1 MKQTLTFEVEKR
13 LLDIETQT
21 GIAEIGKYTAE
32 GEEQTTSVPSDPSDE
47 ENGDYIDDTSGVM
60 YLYDKETGLVTL
72 KPGETITNTTTTNP
86 GGSLKLLIKTYAI
99 TSVEDLWSGRPSF
112 KNETDED
119 IEFYLGVADYYKG
132 DVHTYRIDA
141 ELPYY
146 TDADRTKVYLKKGE
160 TLTMT
165 SSDVVA
171 YLLSEEGE
179 EIATLSNNTPSITA
193 DYDMAF
199 YIAGKGTDE
208 YSFEIAPCAGE
219 ESYVSE
225 YEGGSG
231 ILQLRH
237 SQGARVSVYGDAG
250 AGYMLIHKMEGREIV
265 RVVNMD
271 GFNELKFV
279 SDGPVD
285 ECIINEF

>member
-13 LLDIETQT
+13 LLDIET
-21 GIAEIGKYTAE
+21 GSAEIGKYTVE
-32 GEEQTTSVPSDPSDE
+32 GEEQTTSVPSDPSE
-47 ENGDYIDDTSGVM
+47 EQYGDYIYNTSGVR

-72 KPGETITNTTTTNP
+72 KPGETITNTSNNA
-86 GGSLKLLIKTYAI
+86 GGELKLLIKTYAI
-99 TSVEDLWSGRPSF
+99 TSVESLWSGRPSF

-119 IEFYLGVADYYKG
+119 IEFYLGVADYYAG

-165 SSDVVA
+165 SEDVVA
-171 YLLSEEGE
+171 YLLNEEGE

-193 DYDMAF
+193 DDDMAF

-219 ESYVSE
+219 ELYVSE
-225 YEGGSG
+225 YEGDSG

-237 SQGARVSVYGDAG
+237 AMGARVKVYGDAG
-250 AGYMLIHKMEGREIV
+250 AGYMLIHEMEGKEIV
-265 RVVNMD
+265 RCVNMS
-271 GFNELKFV
+271 GFNSIKLV
-279 SDGPVD
+279 SDGEVD

>member
-13 LLDIETQT
+13 LLDIET
-21 GIAEIGKYTAE
+21 GSEEIGKYTVE
-32 GEEQTTSVPSDPSDE
+32 GEEQTTSVPSNPSDE
-47 ENGDYIDDTSGVM
+47 ENGDYIDDTSGNR

-72 KPGETITNTTTTNP
+72 KPGETITNTSTT
-86 GGSLKLLIKTYAI
+86 GGSELKLLIKTYAI
-99 TSVEDLWSGRPSF
+99 TSVESLGTSRPSF

-119 IEFYLGVADYYKG
+119 IEFYLGVAYYYKG
-132 DVHTYRIDA
+132 DEHTYRIDA
-141 ELPYY
+141 ELPYK
-146 TDADRTKVYLKKGE
+146 TDAGRTKVYLKKGE

-165 SSDVVA
+165 SEDVVS

-179 EIATLSNNTPSITA
+179 EIASLSNNTPSITA
-193 DYDMAF
+193 DDDMAF

-208 YSFEIAPCAGE
+208 YSFEIAPCAGDE
-219 ESYVSE
+219 LYVSE

-237 SQGARVSVYGDAG
+237 AMGARVKVYGDAG
-250 AGYMLIHKMEGREIV
+250 AGYMLIHEMEGVELV
-265 RVVNMD
+265 RTVNMD
-271 GFNELKFV
+271 GFNKMKIV
-279 SDGPVD
+279 SDGLVD